1 MYSPRISE
9 ELIPKIYRVAKAKGI
24 PMTRVVGEILDDAL
38 SKIEIETVPC
48 EVKVSKV
55 RYQIKEK
62 DDDNG

>member
-9 ELIPKIYRVAKAKGI
+9 KLIPKIYNVAKAKGI
-24 PMTRVVGEILDDAL
+24 PMTRVVDEILNDAL

-55 RYQIKEK
+55 RYRIKGK
-62 DDDNG
+62 DDSNG

>member
-9 ELIPKIYRVAKAKGI
+9 ELIPKIYKVAKAKGV
-24 PMTRVVGEILDDAL
+24 PMTKLVDEILDDAL

-48 EVKVSKV
+48 EVKVTKV

-62 DDDNG
+62 GDENG